1 MNPPEIAA
9 EDNPDLGHEAPVI
22 AIGSNTASPAK
33 KLWNDGLWRNNA
45 GLVQLLGLCPLLA
58 VSTTLINA
66 AVLGLATLAT
76 LITSNLL
83 VSLLRHRLQAE
94 NRIILYVLVIAS
106 SVTVVDLAIQATLPS
121 IHNVLGLFIPLIVTN
136 CMIIARAEVF
146 ASRNNVTH
154 ALIDAMATGC
164 GFLFLLCVMG
174 AFRQWAGAN
183 GLLLALLPPGAF
195 FTLGLLVVCKN
206 MVDIKNVS
214 DVKPNS

>member
-1 MNPPEIAA
+1 MSPTGTAA
-9 EDNPDLGHEAPVI
+9 GDNPGLDHDAPATTV
-22 AIGSNTASPAK
+22 GSDTASLEK
-33 KLWNDGLWRNNA
+33 KQWNDGLWRNNA

-58 VSTTLINA
+58 VSTTLVNA
-66 AVLGLATLAT
+66 AVLGLATLVT

-106 SVTVVDLAIQATLPS
+106 SVTVVDLGIQATLPS

-146 ASRNNVTH
+146 ASRNNVVP
-154 ALIDAMATGC
+154 ALIDALATGC

-195 FTLGLLVVCKN
+195 FTLGLLVVGKN
-206 MVDIKNVS
+206 IVDLKNVS
-214 DVKPNS
+214 DVEPDR